1 VSISGMSSLPVWLT
15 CWTFTTLKTYFTVPF
30 FFSMPSPSKGKGSG
44 EFTFSLP
51 NKPFGR
57 CTRHQAF
64 QS

>member
-1 VSISGMSSLPVWLT
+1 
-15 CWTFTTLKTYFTVPF
+15 
-30 FFSMPSPSKGKGSG
+30 MPSPSKGKGSE